1 MKVKFIALFFMVCFT
16 SCFSENKDIFSIKD
30 TKKNI
35 EFSLNDSRAKIEELY
50 HITETNQ
57 DVVSTKGLEIYFI
70 NKRILSI
77 DIQSSCYKLSGNISV
92 GSSIKK
98 LYKIYN
104 RQPDFAGKFD
114 DESFFYDY
122 YYPLRTESPWKEPQN
137 VLRFIY
143 QDEKIK
149 EIVLFYTE

>member
-57 DVVSTKGLEIYFI
+57 DFVSTKGLEIYFI
-70 NKRILSI
+70 NNRILSI

-104 RQPDFAGKFD
+104 RQPDLLFVSKGGRNSCAPVI
-114 DESFFYDY
+114 FFS
-122 YYPLRTESPWKEPQN
+122 LSSSIRIGCLTS
-137 VLRFIY
+137 
-143 QDEKIK
+143 
-149 EIVLFYTE
+149 